1 MTGEITVD
9 GITLNGLNS
18 IYLGY
23 PFLLIG
29 LMQFMSREK
38 AGICSVVFVDHV
50 VLSRGLKTVPRYYRH
65 GDLVEIAF
73 N

>member
-1 MTGEITVD
+1 MTGEISVD
-9 GITLNGLNS
+9 GIKLNGLNS

-38 AGICSVVFVDHV
+38 NENCSVVFVGFA
-50 VLSRGLKTVPRYYRH
+50 VLLRGLKTVPRYYRH
-65 GDLVEIAF
+65 RDLVELAF